1 MRTQSHGSKVLR
13 KYYDGWVA
21 WNTIRILGED
31 ILTEQNVKVKGIDL
45 EWLQLI
51 MEAKNLGLQKEEIRE
66 FLHNNR
72 AKEVLI
78 EA

>member
-1 MRTQSHGSKVLR
+1 M
-13 KYYDGWVA
+13 
-21 WNTIRILGED
+21 
-31 ILTEQNVKVKGIDL
+31 LTEQNVKIDGIDL

-51 MEAKNLGLQKEEIRE
+51 MEAKNLGLQKEEVRE

>member
-1 MRTQSHGSKVLR
+1 M
-13 KYYDGWVA
+13 
-21 WNTIRILGED
+21 
-31 ILTEQNVKVKGIDL
+31 LTEQNIMVEGIDL

-72 AKEVLI
+72 AKEALI

>member
-1 MRTQSHGSKVLR
+1 MAGLP
-13 KYYDGWVA
+13 G
-21 WNTIRILGED
+21 IRYVSWGED

>member
-1 MRTQSHGSKVLR
+1 MAEKNIKVEE
-13 KYYDGWVA
+13 V
-21 WNTIRILGED
+21 
-31 ILTEQNVKVKGIDL
+31 DL

-72 AKEVLI
+72 AQEVLM

>member
-1 MRTQSHGSKVLR
+1 M
-13 KYYDGWVA
+13 
-21 WNTIRILGED
+21 
-31 ILTEQNVKVKGIDL
+31 TEQNVKIEGIDL

-66 FLHNNR
+66 FLHNNK
-72 AKEVLI
+72 AKELLM

>member
-1 MRTQSHGSKVLR
+1 M
-13 KYYDGWVA
+13 
-21 WNTIRILGED
+21 
-31 ILTEQNVKVKGIDL
+31 TEQNVKIEGIDL

-78 EA
+78 KA

>member
-1 MRTQSHGSKVLR
+1 M
-13 KYYDGWVA
+13 
-21 WNTIRILGED
+21 
-31 ILTEQNVKVKGIDL
+31 LTEQSVKIDEIDL

>member
-1 MRTQSHGSKVLR
+1 M
-13 KYYDGWVA
+13 
-21 WNTIRILGED
+21 
-31 ILTEQNVKVKGIDL
+31 LTEQNVKVEGIDL
-45 EWLQLI
+45 EWLELI

>member
-1 MRTQSHGSKVLR
+1 M
-13 KYYDGWVA
+13 
-21 WNTIRILGED
+21 
-31 ILTEQNVKVKGIDL
+31 LTEQNVKVEGIDL

-66 FLHNNR
+66 FLHKNR
-72 AKEVLI
+72 SKEVLI

>member
-1 MRTQSHGSKVLR
+1 M
-13 KYYDGWVA
+13 
-21 WNTIRILGED
+21 
-31 ILTEQNVKVKGIDL
+31 TEQSVKVDEIDL

>member
-1 MRTQSHGSKVLR
+1 MAEKNIKV
-13 KYYDGWVA
+13 
-21 WNTIRILGED
+21 E
-31 ILTEQNVKVKGIDL
+31 EIDL

-72 AKEVLI
+72 AKEVLM